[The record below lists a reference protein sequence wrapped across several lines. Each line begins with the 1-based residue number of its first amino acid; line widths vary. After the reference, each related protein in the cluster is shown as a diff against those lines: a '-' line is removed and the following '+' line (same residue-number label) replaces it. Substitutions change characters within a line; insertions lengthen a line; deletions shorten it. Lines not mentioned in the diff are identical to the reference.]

1 MAYGEGDNSLVGPE
15 RSKGRNHT
23 DMTGSLIDL
32 YLNYLRVE
40 KGLSPNTLEAYSRDL
55 RAFLEF
61 WSEKPLMAFKR
72 SDVSLLSKFLTE
84 KGLSSRSVHRALVAT
99 KGFFRFLL
107 REGLIEEDPFE
118 DVTLPSF
125 LRTLPHVLSEEEVM
139 RLIEEVDPSTPLG
152 LRDRAL
158 LELLYGT
165 GIRVSEACGL
175 RLEGVELDLGYL
187 MVKGKGEKERLVP
200 FGEYAREWLKE
211 YLEKARP
218 KLISGRDPGFVFLN
232 PLGRPMSRQ
241 GVWKVIKKYALKA
254 GLMRVTPHTLR
265 HSFAT
270 HMLQR
275 GADLRYVQAMLGH
288 SDIST
293 TQVYTSVN
301 IQYLKE
307 VHRRYHPRP

>member
-1 MAYGEGDNSLVGPE
+1 MAYRESNNSPTGPT
-15 RSKGRNHT
+15 SAKGRDHRDIKET
-23 DMTGSLIDL
+23 LIDL

-40 KGLSPNTLEAYSRDL
+40 RGLSSNTIEAYSRDL
-55 RAFLEF
+55 KTFSEF
-61 WSEKPLMAFKR
+61 WSEKSLETFKR
-72 SDVSLLSKFLTE
+72 SDVVLLSKFLSE
-84 KGLSSRSVHRALVAT
+84 KGLSARSVHRALVAV

-107 REGLIEEDPFE
+107 REGLIDEDPFE
-118 DVTLPSF
+118 DVMLPSF
-125 LRTLPHVLSEEEVM
+125 SRTLPDVLSEGEVV
-139 RLIEEVDPSTPLG
+139 RLIERIDPSTPLG

-165 GIRVSEACGL
+165 GMRVSEACDL
-175 RLEGVELDLGYL
+175 KLEGVELELGYL
-187 MVKGKGEKERLVP
+187 VVKGKGEKERLVP
-200 FGEYAREWLKE
+200 FGEYAKEWLKE
-211 YLEKARP
+211 YLEKGRP
-218 KLISGRDPGFVFLN
+218 KLVKGKDPGFVFLN
-232 PLGRPMSRQ
+232 PMGRPMSRQ

-301 IQYLKE
+301 VQYLRE

>member
-1 MAYGEGDNSLVGPE
+1 MKEG
-15 RSKGRNHT
+15 
-23 DMTGSLIDL
+23 LIDL

-40 KGLSPNTLEAYSRDL
+40 KGLSSNTLEAYSRDL
-55 RAFLEF
+55 RTFSEF
-61 WSEKPLMAFKR
+61 WSEKPIEAFRR
-72 SDVSLLSKFLTE
+72 SDVTLLSRFLSE
-84 KGLSSRSVHRALVAT
+84 RGLSPRSVHRALVAV
-99 KGFFRFLL
+99 KGFFKFLL
-107 REGLIEEDPFE
+107 REGIIDEDPFE
-118 DVTLPSF
+118 DVVLPSF
-125 LRTLPHVLSEEEVM
+125 SRTLPDVLSEQEVA
-139 RLIEEVDPSTPLG
+139 RIIGEVDPSTPLG

-175 RLEGVELDLGYL
+175 RLEGVELELGYL
-187 MVKGKGEKERLVP
+187 VVKGKGEKERLVP

-218 KLISGRDPGFVFLN
+218 KLVRGKDPGFVFLN
-232 PLGRPMSRQ
+232 PMGRPMSRQ

-254 GLMRVTPHTLR
+254 GLTRVTPHTLR

-301 IQYLKE
+301 VQYLKE

>member
-1 MAYGEGDNSLVGPE
+1 MKE
-15 RSKGRNHT
+15 RP
-23 DMTGSLIDL
+23 IDL

-40 KGLSPNTLEAYSRDL
+40 KGLSSNTLEAYSRDL
-55 RAFLEF
+55 RTFSKF
-61 WSEKPLMAFKR
+61 WSERPLQAFRR
-72 SDVSLLSKFLTE
+72 SDVALLSKFLSE
-84 KGLSSRSVHRALVAT
+84 KGLSARSIHRALVAV

-118 DVTLPSF
+118 DVMLPNFS
-125 LRTLPHVLSEEEVM
+125 RTLPDVLSEEEVM
-139 RLIEEVDPSTPLG
+139 RLIAGTDPSTPLG

-175 RLEGVELDLGYL
+175 KLEGVELELGYL
-187 MVKGKGEKERLVP
+187 VVKGKGEKERLVP

-218 KLISGRDPGFVFLN
+218 KLLKGKDPGFVFLN
-232 PLGRPMSRQ
+232 PMGRPMSRQ
-241 GVWKVIKKYALKA
+241 GVWKVIRKYALKT
-254 GLMRVTPHTLR
+254 GIMRVTPHTLR

-270 HMLQR
+270 HMLKR

-301 IQYLKE
+301 VQYLKE